1 MLGED
6 EAGNL
11 GFVGIADNER
21 DAGESGQFFG
31 GALGVTAGDENFG
44 GGILRVDFAN
54 GIAGLSVGGGGDG
67 AGVDDDE
74 LGGLRRSRGWA
85 ATGGGVGFDGRTGR
99 FGGGGAPMVG
109 VERRTCA
116 RTGAMEKL

>member
-54 GIAGLSVGGGGDG
+54 GIAGLRVGGGCDG

-74 LGGLRRSRGWA
+74 LGGLRRSRGCA
-85 ATGGGVGFDGRTGR
+85 AAVQELALDGSAVGL
-99 FGGGGAPMVG
+99 GGAAG
-109 VERRTCA
+109 ELFDVESGHGA
-116 RTGAMEKL
+116 RTGWV